1 MSGTTTTTATPDTTT
16 PTQPIVD
23 SLRSPQFLIANEV
36 MLLVAFVVF
45 MVFRRDDGALIN
57 TVVGLIVGSGFGGVV
72 GFYLASSVSS
82 QRKDGVTLAAPGATT
97 TTTTTPPATV
107 TTVTPPA
114 T

>member
-1 MSGTTTTTATPDTTT
+1 MSGTTTTPDPRTAPV
-16 PTQPIVD
+16 QPIVD

-57 TVVGLIVGSGFGGVV
+57 TVVGLIVGSGFGGVI

-82 QRKDGVTLAAPGATT
+82 QRKDAVPSIPAIAPGMTT
-97 TTTTTPPATV
+97 TVTPAPSTTPTTTTPP
-107 TTVTPPA
+107 
-114 T
+114 